1 MLHLCELV
9 KLDSARHVFESWH
22 WRDETEIVP
31 FHRDR
36 IALLSGYQIAE
47 SYLQKFVVVYSDP
60 LHKEKVVCF
69 GRDMTA

>member
-1 MLHLCELV
+1 MFSNLGIG
-9 KLDSARHVFESWH
+9 
-22 WRDETEIVP
+22 ETEIVP
-31 FHRDR
+31 FHRER
-36 IALLSGYQIAE
+36 IALLSGHQIAE